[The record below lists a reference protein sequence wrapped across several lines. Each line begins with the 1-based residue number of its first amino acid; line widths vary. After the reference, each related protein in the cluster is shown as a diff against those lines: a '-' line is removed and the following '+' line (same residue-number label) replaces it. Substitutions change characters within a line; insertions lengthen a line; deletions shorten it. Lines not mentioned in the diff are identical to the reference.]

1 MAAKK
6 SKIRARGAPATLRRV
21 RESEGKA
28 GASFPVPPSRLVL
41 PSGYAETLRGIK
53 RRIGEERLRVVMS
66 ANSAMV
72 LLYWD
77 IGRMILERQRTE
89 GWGAKVIDRLGWDL
103 SQSYPDMR
111 GLSASDFARSFK
123 ASFGVSCHR
132 WLTDRRVERA
142 KETPCG
148 DRRPARRCLQ
158 PVRLRGPGGLHAHLS
173 PPRRA
178 EPGPLA
184 PRAQARISV
193 GIDKSQHESSS
204 PPAGARVPRTDV
216 RIDWDMP
223 RPSNKE
229 KLLADGLRLVH
240 ERGFG
245 ASSVRDITQAAG
257 VPQGSFT
264 NHFASKEAFGLE
276 ILERYRAM
284 TSAAVRATLRNDRL
298 PPLDRLRAWIGGQLW
313 YLRKDDM
320 RRGCLYGNLS
330 AEASEASDAIRFRVA
345 SVFAENQASV
355 AYCLKA
361 AIEAGEL
368 APKTDVQE
376 LAGFIVSSLQGA
388 ILVAKAQRSPIPV
401 ERFERVLF
409 RHLLPQDDA
418 RKNGVAG

>member
-1 MAAKK
+1 
-6 SKIRARGAPATLRRV
+6 
-21 RESEGKA
+21 
-28 GASFPVPPSRLVL
+28 
-41 PSGYAETLRGIK
+41 
-53 RRIGEERLRVVMS
+53 
-66 ANSAMV
+66 
-72 LLYWD
+72 
-77 IGRMILERQRTE
+77 
-89 GWGAKVIDRLGWDL
+89 
-103 SQSYPDMR
+103 
-111 GLSASDFARSFK
+111 
-123 ASFGVSCHR
+123 
-132 WLTDRRVERA
+132 
-142 KETPCG
+142 
-148 DRRPARRCLQ
+148 
-158 PVRLRGPGGLHAHLS
+158 
-173 PPRRA
+173 
-178 EPGPLA
+178 
-184 PRAQARISV
+184 
-193 GIDKSQHESSS
+193 
-204 PPAGARVPRTDV
+204 
-216 RIDWDMP
+216 MP

-284 TSAAVRATLRNDRL
+284 TSTAVRATLRNDRL
-298 PPLDRLRAWIGGQLW
+298 RPLNRLRAWIGGQLS
-313 YLRKDDM
+313 YLRTDDM

-355 AYCLKA
+355 AYCLEA
-361 AIEAGEL
+361 AIAAGEL

-409 RHLLPQDDA
+409 RHMLPRGGPASKRRGRRSA
-418 RKNGVAG
+418 R